1 MIPVYIYS
9 LAVTPDGELIA
20 AEAALQFSAN

>member
-1 MIPVYIYS
+1 MIPIYVYA